1 MASSSTRA
9 RGTREV
15 DMYLKVTL
23 VVAIVATLVPL
34 SASADE
40 GVTAIRGGRI
50 LPISQE
56 PIANGV
62 VLIEN
67 GKIKEI
73 GPSVEIPEGAE
84 VIDAT
89 GKWILPGLIESHTTL
104 GIADRYEAAATDE
117 VSAPNTAQMSILDAV
132 NPFNKAIKQIRMA
145 GITSVLVTPGRQNV
159 IGGQPAV
166 VKLRGKTVSDMA
178 VLAPAGVKLS
188 LGEGPKTTYGSKG
201 ALPGTRMGA
210 AYVVRQALTEA
221 REYSDKKA
229 AFEKKRDDDKKGEPP
244 PRDLKLE
251 PLAKL
256 LDGTLTA
263 FIECYRVDDIQTA
276 LRLIDEFELKA
287 VLVGATEGYRIP
299 EEIARRNVPVIV
311 SPFGVGPRRLE
322 TQNLELANARRLL
335 AAGVKIAIKTEE
347 SFGMGSL
354 RELPLAAA
362 LTVKGGLDPNQALR
376 AITLGAAEVLGIED
390 RMGSL
395 EPGKDA
401 DIVIFN
407 GDPLHYLTRVERV
420 LIDGET
426 VFEKDES
433 E

>member
-1 MASSSTRA
+1 
-9 RGTREV
+9 
-15 DMYLKVTL
+15 
-23 VVAIVATLVPL
+23 
-34 SASADE
+34 
-40 GVTAIRGGRI
+40 
-50 LPISQE
+50 
-56 PIANGV
+56 
-62 VLIEN
+62 
-67 GKIKEI
+67 
-73 GPSVEIPEGAE
+73 
-84 VIDAT
+84 
-89 GKWILPGLIESHTTL
+89 
-104 GIADRYEAAATDE
+104 
-117 VSAPNTAQMSILDAV
+117 
-132 NPFNKAIKQIRMA
+132 
-145 GITSVLVTPGRQNV
+145 
-159 IGGQPAV
+159 
-166 VKLRGKTVSDMA
+166 
-178 VLAPAGVKLS
+178 
-188 LGEGPKTTYGSKG
+188 
-201 ALPGTRMGA
+201 
-210 AYVVRQALTEA
+210 
-221 REYSDKKA
+221 
-229 AFEKKRDDDKKGEPP
+229 
-244 PRDLKLE
+244 LKLE